1 MRRSLIPVLPFC
13 VLLSACASSA
23 SSGGNAPV
31 PPAAPIAEPADG
43 GVVCNNEVLAEY
55 VGKAPSPEL
64 IEQARTR
71 SGARHVRVAQPGMA
85 MTMDYRQDRL
95 TIFLGE
101 DGMIQ
106 TINCG

>member
-13 VLLSACASSA
+13 VLLSACASTG
-23 SSGGNAPV
+23 SSGSATPSA
-31 PPAAPIAEPADG
+31 PAAPIAEPADG
-43 GVVCNNEVLAEY
+43 GVVCDNTVLAGY
-55 VGKAPSPEL
+55 VGKAPTPEL
-64 IEQARTR
+64 LEQARTR